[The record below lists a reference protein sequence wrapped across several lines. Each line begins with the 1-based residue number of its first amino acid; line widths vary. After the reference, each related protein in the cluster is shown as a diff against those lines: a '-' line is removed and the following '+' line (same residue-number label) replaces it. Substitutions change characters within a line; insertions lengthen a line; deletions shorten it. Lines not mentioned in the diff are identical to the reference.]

1 MITTFMVGNKT
12 EIPTYLLIGSESDK
26 RFREYRQTLEDVQR
40 AEGEPWQVHTL
51 DWLRIVEDA
60 ECFAELS
67 GQILARIEAPG
78 EEHELVKAFL
88 NLALRESDP
97 TDCELDED
105 AIERLSFE
113 KGRFLA
119 PRQLA
124 AGFRGALT
132 RIERGLNSC
141 GGKALNPPAAIR
153 LLFDKVAMGKW
164 LFERGYPTPEHLF
177 DLKDYDDLI
186 ARMRSDRI
194 REVYV
199 KLAGGSY
206 AVGIVILTCGS
217 TWAHA
222 QSTMKPTPRGIFN
235 TKRLFTCRSEAQVR
249 LLVNTLS
256 QQGAVVQHAI
266 PKLQLEGMYSDLRV
280 LVVYGEVPFLVCRL
294 SPHKITNLRIGGLRG
309 NVDALRAAIPEQVF
323 AEAMACCTRLADE
336 LNCAYLGVDLAFDR
350 SRERYYI
357 LEANA
362 FGDFFPN
369 LVNEQGYST
378 YEYEIRTMRK
388 LWREGRYSVK

>member
-1 MITTFMVGNKT
+1 MVGNKA

-26 RFREYRQTLEDVQR
+26 RFSAYRQTLEDIQQ
-40 AEGEPWQVHTL
+40 AEGELWKVRTL
-51 DWLRIVEDA
+51 DWLRIVEEA
-60 ECFAELS
+60 GSFPELS
-67 GQILARIEAPG
+67 GKILCRLEAPG

-88 NLALRESDP
+88 RLALCEADP
-97 TDCELDED
+97 ADCELNEA
-105 AIERLSFE
+105 AIDQLVFE

-124 AGFRGALT
+124 AGFRCALA
-132 RIERGLNSC
+132 RIERCLASC
-141 GGKALNPPAAIR
+141 NARALNPPAAIR
-153 LLFDKVAMGKW
+153 LLFDKVAMGRW
-164 LFERGYPTPEHLF
+164 LLERGYPTPEHLF
-177 DLKDYDDLI
+177 DLKDYDALVT
-186 ARMRSDRI
+186 RMRTNKI

-199 KLAGGSY
+199 KLACGSY
-206 AVGIVILTCGS
+206 AVGIVILTCGQS
-217 TWAHA
+217 WVHA
-222 QSTMKPTPRGIFN
+222 QSTMKPTPKRIFN

-249 LLVNTLS
+249 LLVNTLM

-266 PKLQLEGMYSDLRV
+266 PKLQLDGMYSDVRV
-280 LVVYGEVPFLVCRL
+280 LVIYGEAPFLVCRL
-294 SPHKITNLRIGGLRG
+294 SPHRITNLRIGGLRG
-309 NVDALRAAIPEQVF
+309 DINLLRTAIPETVF
-323 AEAMACCTRLADE
+323 NEAMACCIRLADE
-336 LNCAYLGVDLAFDR
+336 LGCAYLGVDLAFDR

-388 LWREGRYSVK
+388 LWREEH